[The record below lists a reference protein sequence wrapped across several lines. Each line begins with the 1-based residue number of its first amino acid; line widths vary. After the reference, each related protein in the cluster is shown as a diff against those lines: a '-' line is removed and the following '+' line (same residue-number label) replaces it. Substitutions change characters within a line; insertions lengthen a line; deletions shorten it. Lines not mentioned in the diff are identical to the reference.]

1 MDNYD
6 IRHYIDDSGK
16 DLYQH
21 WLTGLR
27 DRVAQVAVIRRV
39 ARMTVGNFGDHKFL
53 RDGVSELRIDV
64 GQGYRVYFAQVGDQL
79 ILLTNG
85 GDKRTQEQD
94 IVKAITLLRNWEKR
108 NETRS

>member
-6 IRHYIDDSGK
+6 IRHYIDDGGK
-16 DLYQH
+16 DLYQN
-21 WLTGLR
+21 WLAGLR

-64 GQGYRVYFAQVGDQL
+64 GQGYRC
-79 ILLTNG
+79 
-85 GDKRTQEQD
+85 
-94 IVKAITLLRNWEKR
+94 TLLKSVTN
-108 NETRS
+108 